1 MYSETQET
9 EEILDKEKDLY
20 EFPKHIQINNSQYD
34 TYTSY
39 ITYLNSQ
46 IALNES
52 NLKVVSEENTDVIVN
67 RLKNDRDLLLK
78 HLNGM
83 YDKNTA
89 ALEVKYKLNTNDTY
103 IKSVQEKQIQDNNK
117 KIISFDNEKM
127 NKNRLL
133 EIKQYE
139 LELKKDRIKNLLWSL
154 ITLLALI
161 VIYMANYFNS
171 QIFSNVVCII
181 LSVFIFGAYI
191 VYLMISI
198 VKNYN
203 RSKRF
208 YSKFD
213 FESPPYV
220 STEESEN
227 VGPPSCQA
235 GYVNV

>member
-103 IKSVQEKQIQDNNK
+103 IKSVQ
-117 KIISFDNEKM
+117 
-127 NKNRLL
+127 
-133 EIKQYE
+133 
-139 LELKKDRIKNLLWSL
+139 
-154 ITLLALI
+154 
-161 VIYMANYFNS
+161 
-171 QIFSNVVCII
+171 
-181 LSVFIFGAYI
+181 
-191 VYLMISI
+191 
-198 VKNYN
+198 
-203 RSKRF
+203 
-208 YSKFD
+208 
-213 FESPPYV
+213 
-220 STEESEN
+220 
-227 VGPPSCQA
+227 
-235 GYVNV
+235 